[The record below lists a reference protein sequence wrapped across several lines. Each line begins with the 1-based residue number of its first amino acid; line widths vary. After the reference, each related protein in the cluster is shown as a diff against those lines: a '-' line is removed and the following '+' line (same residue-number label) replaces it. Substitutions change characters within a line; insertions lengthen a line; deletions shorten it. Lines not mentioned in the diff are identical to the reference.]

1 MEVVGGRSFGNVFK
15 VNQSICFMKRR
26 SHRRPRRHNNPHRNH
41 SKLLKISFF
50 TRRHPLATGVLLI
63 IASLLTFRF
72 SPEIGELI
80 GFEAGF
86 WIFLL
91 ALGLGIAGIL
101 VLVGWWRNNIS
112 NFNVQANLK
121 WKH

>member
-1 MEVVGGRSFGNVFK
+1 MRKNRGN
-15 VNQSICFMKRR
+15 R
-26 SHRRPRRHNNPHRNH
+26 HRPRRRNNVHRRRPKRNR
-41 SKLLKISFF
+41 SQLSKISCF
-50 TRRHPLATGVLLI
+50 TRRHALATGVLLI

-72 SPEIGELI
+72 SPEIGILI

-101 VLVGWWRNNIS
+101 VLIGWWRNNIS